1 MHIYKKHKTCTCIS
15 HLYNNCVKFDIR
27 NVFNDS
33 FYRLEHQMMFT
44 KKMQYLLYTCV
55 SINNCFMSIGPR
67 LLFSIFD

>member
-1 MHIYKKHKTCTCIS
+1 MYIFITSIQQLCKIRYKEC
-15 HLYNNCVKFDIR
+15 F
-27 NVFNDS
+27 FNDI